1 MLAIA
6 FWHFPIVSASIW
18 LAMLLGMFASWIIIG
33 RPRYTTMVDGQ
44 IYPFISNIGADV
56 QPLFVVGSF
65 ISMLFLNL
73 SVIQKQWPHR
83 DARSPAWEKVPIH
96 TVCAYSSILLSI
108 AGSIGLIL
116 LSCFDY
122 VHYTSV
128 HYSSLALFIAAHSV
142 CAILLVVQST
152 LACVTSKWQDRL
164 LFTIFIIRASLAI
177 IEATF
182 GIVFG
187 FSSQH
192 PGLDGD
198 FSAILEW
205 GK

>member
-1 MLAIA
+1 
-6 FWHFPIVSASIW
+6 
-18 LAMLLGMFASWIIIG
+18 
-33 RPRYTTMVDGQ
+33 
-44 IYPFISNIGADV
+44 
-56 QPLFVVGSF
+56 
-65 ISMLFLNL
+65 MLFLNL

-108 AGSIGLIL
+108 AGSLGLKL

-122 VHYTSV
+122 IHYTSV
-128 HYSSLALFIAAHSV
+128 HYSSLALFMKDQRLSRKRSRDAEIYFRAAHSI

-152 LACVTSKWQDRL
+152 LACIASRWQHRMM
-164 LFTIFIIRASLAI
+164 FTIFIIRASLGI
-177 IEATF
+177 IEATL
-182 GIVFG
+182 GIVFC
-187 FSSQH
+187 FSSRY